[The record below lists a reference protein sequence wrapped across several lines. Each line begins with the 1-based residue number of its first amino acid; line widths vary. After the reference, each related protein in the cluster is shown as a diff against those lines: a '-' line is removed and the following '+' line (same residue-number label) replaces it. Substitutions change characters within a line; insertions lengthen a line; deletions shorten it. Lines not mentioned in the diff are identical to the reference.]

1 MKFIPIFLALVL
13 FGCAVSQFTMYKP
26 SDNETAWKIE
36 VKTTGNTY
44 TLIVDGRSV
53 VEGSFSFLGKDF
65 QASGEFKGKN
75 LKMFGY
81 RRYIESVAHDQIRV
95 LINDAEVTKFDF

>member
-13 FGCAVSQFTMYKP
+13 LGCAVSQFTMVKP
-26 SDNETAWKIE
+26 SDNGTAWNIE
-36 VKTTGNTY
+36 VKKTGSTY
-44 TLIVDGRSV
+44 TLIVDRQPV
-53 VEGSFSFLGKDF
+53 AEGSFSFLGQEF

-81 RRYIESVAHDQIRV
+81 RRYIESVTHDQVRV